1 MATTKQRIN
10 ISVSKKV
17 RDALIGLAKRDQ
29 MPTATKAGDLL
40 ELALDI
46 EEDRMLEAIVHTRD
60 TKNVRWV
67 SHATLWSKRRTR

>member
-10 ISVSKKV
+10 ISVTKKV
-17 RDALIGLAKRDQ
+17 RDALRDLAKRDQ

-46 EEDRMLEAIVHTRD
+46 EEDRMLESVALERD
-60 TKNVRWV
+60 TKRARWI
-67 SHATLWSKRRTR
+67 SHSAVWGKRTQ